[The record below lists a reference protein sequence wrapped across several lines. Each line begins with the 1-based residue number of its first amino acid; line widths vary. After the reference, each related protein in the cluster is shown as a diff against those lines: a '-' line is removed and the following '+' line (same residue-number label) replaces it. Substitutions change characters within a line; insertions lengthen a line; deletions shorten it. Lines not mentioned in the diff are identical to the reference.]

1 MTVGSGGC
9 SRSGRIGKITII
21 QTAESLQA
29 IPNLEGSEGTDISE
43 VSPAI
48 TEVTGVKT
56 IINIDGVKKA
66 MMLTG
71 PEPTSTLSHK
81 RDFTLT
87 SNYNT
92 LIANSLNPGDTY
104 NVIIYTKNYY
114 SLSSTLYAVSYTTTI
129 TVDLEGTLNL
139 ILPNGTILNIH
150 GSGASAS
157 VALKPRVEYYPT
169 S

>member
-29 IPNLEGSEGTDISE
+29 IPNLEGSEGTDISG

-48 TEVTGVKT
+48 REVTGVKT

-114 SLSSTLYAVSYTTTI
+114 YK
-129 TVDLEGTLNL
+129 LEF
-139 ILPNGTILNIH
+139 
-150 GSGASAS
+150 
-157 VALKPRVEYYPT
+157 
-169 S
+169 